1 MQIATPIHAQAR
13 LSTYNED
20 LPQPLE
26 LISTPTVDTATAARF
41 LNRRPQTLRGWACN
55 EDGPVRCIRIN
66 GRLAWP
72 VADLRRVLGVA
83 A

>member
-1 MQIATPIHAQAR
+1 MQITTSPHAQSR
-13 LSTYNED
+13 LGGSNEA
-20 LPQPLE
+20 LTQPLE
-26 LISTPTVDTATAARF
+26 FISTPTVDTATAARF

-55 EDGPVRCIRIN
+55 DDGPVRCIRIN